1 MERFVVFRVREYPEV
16 APVKNIIG
24 MFLEL
29 EKVFRFIDGQ
39 PRFVDYEIH
48 KLVMDEEG
56 AIVSDKVIG
65 YVPV

>member
-39 PRFVDYEIH
+39 SRCVDYEIH
-48 KLVMDEEG
+48 KLVIDEEG
-56 AIVSDKVIG
+56 VILSDKVIG